1 VANPYQAEI
10 DRAVAE
16 SEAACKHALEST
28 PEKYRSHLYFMDQSK
43 KVGPYKSSVYA
54 PIRVPSIKAAGRILW
69 AIDDHVSRDERLNT
83 ETEFIYDGE
92 TLICKATVTSS
103 YRGVATGHS
112 VVRPGEKGIDAKYPR
127 EKAETTAVSRAL
139 GFLGYGI
146 LDAGIAS
153 AEDLMDTDASAEH
166 DEAVSDTPTHTDPDM
181 ASEKQMGLL
190 YAELARCG
198 ILDGDK
204 RALVASLYRDGMTKT
219 EASEAITALKLRNV
233 LPRNWLKAYLRMLCG
248 RQGLDTQA
256 MNTQIRDG
264 FKIESFD
271 TMTKKQQSDLIEW
284 VATWEP
290 EASQVPAEPASLR
303 LPDEEA
309 QPEEPDDIPENI
321 YRPGEPINME
331 TATMADQWEEMIG
344 TICQNNPDATREDVV
359 YWLLDEIGAGEYKD
373 VSSMP
378 KPRLERVQRMTPEM
392 LARSLKANMESRQT
406 SLPL

>member
-1 VANPYQAEI
+1 
-10 DRAVAE
+10 
-16 SEAACKHALEST
+16 
-28 PEKYRSHLYFMDQSK
+28 MDQSK
-43 KVGPYKSSVYA
+43 KVGPYKSNVYA

-69 AIDDHVSRDERLNT
+69 AIDDHVSRDEKLNT

-166 DEAVSDTPTHTDPDM
+166 VETFSDAPTYTEPDM
-181 ASEKQMGLL
+181 ASGKQMRLL
-190 YAELARCG
+190 YSELSRCG
-198 ILDGDK
+198 VLEGDK
-204 RALVASLYRDGMTKT
+204 RALVAFLYRDGMTKA

-233 LPRNWLKAYLRMLCG
+233 LPRNWLKGYLRMLCG
-248 RQGLDTQA
+248 WQGLDTQT

-271 TMTKKQQSDLIEW
+271 TMSKKQQSDLIEW
-284 VATWEP
+284 VATWTP
-290 EASQVPAEPASLR
+290 EASQVPASADEPAGLR
-303 LPDEEA
+303 QPDEEA
-309 QPEEPDDIPENI
+309 QPEEPDDIPDNI

-331 TATMADQWEEMIG
+331 TATMADQWEETIG
-344 TICQNNPDATREDVV
+344 TICQANPEATREDVV
-359 YWLLDEIGAGEYKD
+359 YWLLGEIGAGEYKD

-378 KPRLERVQRMTPEM
+378 KPRLGRVQRMTPEM
-392 LARSLKANMESRQT
+392 IANALKANMESRQT

>member
-166 DEAVSDTPTHTDPDM
+166 VETSSDAPTHTDPDM

-190 YAELARCG
+190 YAELSRCG
-198 ILDGDK
+198 ILEGDK

-219 EASEAITALKLRNV
+219 EASDAITALKLRNV
-233 LPRNWLKAYLRMLCG
+233 LPRNWLKAYLRMLCE
-248 RQGLDTQA
+248 RQGLELSV
-256 MNTQIRDG
+256 MNAHIRDVL
-264 FKIESFD
+264 KIETFD
-271 TMTKKQQSDLIEW
+271 KISRQQQSDLIEW
-284 VATWEP
+284 VSTWTP
-290 EASQVPAEPASLR
+290 EASQAPAEAAGLHP
-303 LPDEEA
+303 PDEEA

-321 YRPGEPINME
+321 YRPGDPINME
-331 TATMADQWEEMIG
+331 TATMADQWEETIG
-344 TICQNNPDATREDVV
+344 TICQANPDATREDVV
-359 YWLLDEIGAGEYKD
+359 YWLLDEIGSGKYKD
-373 VSSMP
+373 VYSIP
-378 KPRLERVQRMTPEM
+378 KPALGMLKRMAPEM
-392 LARSLKANMESRQT
+392 IANALKANMESRQT